1 MTKLSAVARTKIA
14 KILPMLGSDRSG
26 EALAAGE
33 ALRRILKAEGLDL
46 HDLAASLVDHDRP
59 PVAPQEEKAT
69 NRGPPTDE
77 VRKRTWAAK
86 QAPPATRPE
95 AIRSMIEALL
105 AKEKFRSEARDA
117 EENARRQSFRDVA
130 DIRYWNV
137 HGGVDLDELEEHWLK
152 LREAERALVRKF
164 KWRYDRRRW
173 CEADVIRRLEALS
186 GSVGQRRRTYKI
198 ARKPSKRR
206 A

>member
-1 MTKLSAVARTKIA
+1 MADQKMTKLSAVARTKIA

-46 HDLAASLVDHDRP
+46 HDLAASLLDHNRP
-59 PVAPQEEKAT
+59 PVAAQEEKAT
-69 NRGPPTDE
+69 NRGSPTDE
-77 VRKRTWAAK
+77 VRKR
-86 QAPPATRPE
+86 
-95 AIRSMIEALL
+95 
-105 AKEKFRSEARDA
+105 RDA
-117 EENARRQSFRDVA
+117 EENARRQRFRDVA
-130 DIRYWNV
+130 DILYWNV
-137 HGGVDLDELEEHWLK
+137 HSGVDLDELEAHWLK